1 MGRHGRRSRSR
12 SRDRRKDRTRSRER
26 YRSRSRS
33 RDRRGIRNLGGR
45 PRSGRGAGA
54 FLRKPYWDLSRLEP
68 FRKNFYTPHP
78 DVEDRSRSEI
88 ENWLHDKDITLKGRD
103 VPRPVWSFEE
113 AGFSDTVLRMLR
125 KLGFKEPTAIQGQG
139 WPIAL
144 SGRDMVGIAQT
155 GSGKT
160 LSYILPAVVHIHA
173 QEPIRRGDGPIAL
186 VLAPTREL
194 AQQIQ
199 EVANDVTDDI
209 SHAAVF
215 GGAPKSL
222 QARELKRGVE
232 IVIATPGRLL
242 DFLESRE
249 VDLKRCTYLVLDE
262 ADRMLDMGFEPQ
274 IRKIIEQI
282 RPDRQV
288 LMWSATWPKEV
299 QNMAED
305 FLRDYIQVNVGSLQL
320 SANHNILQIV
330 DVCQEYEKEQKLASL
345 LKEIMSEK
353 ENKTIIFIETK
364 RRVDEITR
372 RILREGYDAVCIHG
386 DKKQSE
392 REYVLKDFRNGRS
405 PILVA
410 TDVAARGLDVEDVK
424 FVINFDF
431 PNNSE
436 DYVHRIGR
444 TGRSK
449 RTGTAYSFFTRSNAK
464 QAAELVAILKE
475 ANQAVNPKLE
485 DLAENYRLGGP
496 GGRRRGFRNRGG
508 RRTRSRSVR
517 RSRSPK
523 RSSARRSRSPL
534 KRSSSR
540 DWRKSRE
547 RRRSRSHSQRRSTS
561 RSRKRSISRDK
572 KNNLRNSTYTSRRRS
587 RSRSGRTRR
596 SMDRTSRGWSKSSAT
611 YNSDKEDRNGI
622 GKGRKT
628 SPTKLRNNYSNK
640 HERIQLKEKQQKYRS
655 RSLSQSSEAEEDDR
669 RRNAKEYYRGSSD
682 RECIRV
688 YYNGSS
694 GKTTGKKK
702 FVRNRSESH
711 SRSRSSSRSI
721 YRVHS
726 ISASRS
732 PSRSRSRSHS
742 LSSSRSPSS
751 SLSRTRSHSR
761 SRSRLASRS
770 TSRSYSHSPSR
781 SRKNFRSKS
790 ISYSKSRSP
799 DSNSPPGLNGH
810 SHHLNEINEK

>member
-1 MGRHGRRSRSR
+1 MGRIGRRSRSR
-12 SRDRRKDRTRSRER
+12 SRDRRRD
-26 YRSRSRS
+26 RSRS
-33 RDRRGIRNLGGR
+33 RDRYRSSSRSRDRRVRNLGGI
-45 PRSGRGAGA
+45 RSRTGRGAGA
-54 FLRKPYWDLSRLEP
+54 TLRKPYWDLSRLEP

-78 DVEDRSRSEI
+78 DVEDRSHSEI
-88 ENWLHDKDITLKGRD
+88 ENWLDDKDITLKGRD

-113 AGFSDTVLRMLR
+113 AGFSDSVLRTLR

-173 QEPIRRGDGPIAL
+173 QEPLRRGDGPIAL

-209 SHAAVF
+209 THAAVF
-215 GGAPKSL
+215 GGAAKSL

-305 FLRDYIQVNVGSLQL
+305 FLKDYIQVNVGSLQL

-330 DVCQEYEKEQKLASL
+330 DVCQEFEKEQKLASL
-345 LKEIMSEK
+345 LKEIMTEK
-353 ENKTIIFIETK
+353 ENKTIVFIETK

-475 ANQAVNPKLE
+475 ANQTINPKLL
-485 DLAENYRLGGP
+485 DLAESYKLGGP
-496 GGRRRGFRNRGG
+496 GGRRRIFRNRGKG
-508 RRTRSRSVR
+508 RSRSRSNRRSKSPRFTR
-517 RSRSPK
+517 RSRSPYK
-523 RSSARRSRSPL
+523 RSRSRDRRRSCEMRRSRTNSRKRSVSIGFK
-534 KRSSSR
+534 KRSSS
-540 DWRKSRE
+540 SRE
-547 RRRSRSHSQRRSTS
+547 G
-561 RSRKRSISRDK
+561 KRNDRVSVNRYK
-572 KNNLRNSTYTSRRRS
+572 RRS
-587 RSRSGRTRR
+587 RSRS
-596 SMDRTSRGWSKSSAT
+596 
-611 YNSDKEDRNGI
+611 Y
-622 GKGRKT
+622 
-628 SPTKLRNNYSNK
+628 
-640 HERIQLKEKQQKYRS
+640 
-655 RSLSQSSEAEEDDR
+655 RSLSRRSNDRKGRDVSKPIYRYNKEKENLNGNRDTIRSPPSKHSYKMKYERAYPNDRKKYRNVSVSSDEVDNR
-669 RRNAKEYYRGSSD
+669 SSSSD
-682 RECIRV
+682 RV
-688 YYNGSS
+688 S
-694 GKTTGKKK
+694 G
-702 FVRNRSESH
+702 RLSNRSCDRISKKRLTRGRDSRSQSYN
-711 SRSRSSSRSI
+711 SRSRSITKRIRTPSSRS
-721 YRVHS
+721 Y
-726 ISASRS
+726 
-732 PSRSRSRSHS
+732 
-742 LSSSRSPSS
+742 SSRSPSHTPPPPSKLPTKFRSYSRHSYRTVSHSPS
-751 SLSRTRSHSR
+751 SRSYSRSLSHSR
-761 SRSRLASRS
+761 STISR
-770 TSRSYSHSPSR
+770 
-781 SRKNFRSKS
+781 
-790 ISYSKSRSP
+790 SKSRSFER
-799 DSNSPPGLNGH
+799 NSYERNGH
-810 SHHLNEINEK
+810 MKKTKS